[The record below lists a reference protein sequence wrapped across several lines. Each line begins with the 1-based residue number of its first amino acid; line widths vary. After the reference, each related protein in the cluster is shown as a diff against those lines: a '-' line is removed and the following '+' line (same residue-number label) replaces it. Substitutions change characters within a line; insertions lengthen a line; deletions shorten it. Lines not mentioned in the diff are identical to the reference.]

1 MTASIPKPVRDLLL
15 VAAYNLAIGLFLTA
29 VTSYPAATNLTYA
42 NCIGFSI
49 YLGITASRLRRG
61 QAKPDWLDGLVGI
74 PVGFTGGFVLATWL
88 TGLSL
93 AQVLQQ
99 HPQSLLIAGAAA
111 LLFGVMGVWHFH
123 DEATIAAAQAE
134 ARAERLARVEQEA
147 LAAQAELAR
156 LQAQIEPHFLFN
168 TLSNVVSLIDSQPAA
183 ARDMLLNLTALLR
196 TSLAR
201 SRRESVTLA
210 EELELLRA
218 YLGIMAIRM
227 GPRLQWRIEAD
238 DDILGASLPPLLVQP
253 LVENAI
259 RHGLEPKPA
268 GGQLTIRCTRDGDTV
283 AIRVEDDG
291 LGLDACAQSG
301 AAGGHGLGLANIRQR
316 LAQRHGNA
324 AHLELSPGAGGGVC
338 ASLRLPFQNHAP
350 AHS

>member
-1 MTASIPKPVRDLLL
+1 MIPPHSFRRELLL
-15 VAAYNLAIGLFLTA
+15 VAAYNTTIGLFLTL
-29 VTSYPAATNLTYA
+29 VTAYPASTNLSYA
-42 NCIGFSI
+42 HCIGFGMYI
-49 YLGITASRLRRG
+49 AVTASRLRRG
-61 QAKPDWLDGLVGI
+61 QAKPGIVDGLIGI
-74 PVGFTGGFVLATWL
+74 PVGFAAGFMLATWL
-88 TGLSL
+88 IGLSL

-99 HPQSLLIAGAAA
+99 HPQSLLVAGAAA
-111 LLFGVMGVWHFH
+111 LLFGVLGTWHFH

-147 LAAQAELAR
+147 LTTQAELAR

-210 EELELLRA
+210 EELDLLRA

-227 GPRLQWRIEAD
+227 GPRLQWHIEAAE
-238 DDILGASLPPLLVQP
+238 DILGTSLPPLLVQP

-291 LGLDACAQSG
+291 LGLDAGAQPG

-338 ASLRLPFQNHAP
+338 ASLQLPFQDHAP
-350 AHS
+350 AHC

>member
-1 MTASIPKPVRDLLL
+1 MTVSISKPVRDLLL

-42 NCIGFSI
+42 NCIGFGI
-49 YLGITASRLRRG
+49 YLGITASRLRRR
-61 QAKPDWLDGLVGI
+61 QATPDWLDGLVGI
-74 PVGFTGGFVLATWL
+74 PAGFAGGFVLATWL
-88 TGLSL
+88 AGLSL

-99 HPQSLLIAGAAA
+99 HPQSLLIAGATA
-111 LLFGVMGVWHFH
+111 LLFGVMGTWHFH
-123 DEATIAAAQAE
+123 DKAVAAAAQAE
-134 ARAERLARVEQEA
+134 ARAERLGRIEQQA
-147 LAAQAELAR
+147 LATQAELAR

-210 EELELLRA
+210 EELDLLRA

-227 GPRLQWRIEAD
+227 GPRLAWQIDAD
-238 DDILGASLPPLLVQP
+238 DNTLNAQLPPLLVQP

-268 GGQLTIRCTRDGDTV
+268 GGRLTIRCTRAGDAV
-283 AIRVEDDG
+283 DIRVEDDG
-291 LGLDACAQSG
+291 LSLDSG
-301 AAGGHGLGLANIRQR
+301 TPTTGHGLGLANIRQR
-316 LAQRHGNA
+316 LAANYGDRAN
-324 AHLELSPGAGGGVC
+324 LELTSHANGGVC
-338 ASLRLPFQNHAP
+338 ARLHLPFQNHAP
-350 AHS
+350 PHR

>member
-1 MTASIPKPVRDLLL
+1 MTPLLPKPVRDLLL

-42 NCIGFSI
+42 NCIGFGMYAS
-49 YLGITASRLRRG
+49 ITASRLRRR
-61 QAKPDWLDGLVGI
+61 QAKPDWLDGLIGI
-74 PVGFTGGFVLATWL
+74 PLGFVAGFVLATWL

-99 HPQSLLIAGAAA
+99 HPQSLLIAGATA
-111 LLFGVMGVWHFH
+111 LLFGVMGTWHFH
-123 DEATIAAAQAE
+123 DQALAAAAQAE
-134 ARAERLARVEQEA
+134 ARAERLARIEQQA
-147 LAAQAELAR
+147 LTTQAELAR

-227 GPRLQWRIEAD
+227 GPRLQWAIEAD
-238 DDILGASLPPLLVQP
+238 NEVLVAQLPPLLVQP

-268 GGQLTIRCTRDGDTV
+268 GGHLTIRCAREGDAV

-291 LGLDACAQSG
+291 LGLDG
-301 AAGGHGLGLANIRQR
+301 ATPTTGHGLGLANIRQR
-316 LAQRHGNA
+316 LDTNYGDRAS
-324 AHLELSPGAGGGVC
+324 LELTSHASGGVC
-338 ASLRLPFQNHAP
+338 ARLQLPILPLMTAQTTH
-350 AHS
+350 